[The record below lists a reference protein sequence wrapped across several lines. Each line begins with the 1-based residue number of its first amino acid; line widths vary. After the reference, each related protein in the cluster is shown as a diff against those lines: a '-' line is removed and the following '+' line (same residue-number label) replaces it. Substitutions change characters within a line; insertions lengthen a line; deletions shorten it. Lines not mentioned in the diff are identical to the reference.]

1 MLYRKRETPKKLV
14 NLFKS
19 KNNLT
24 KQRSLKMKDT
34 NNKQKNLEWLK
45 SQNLDYQI
53 SLFQDYTEIMKIVA
67 NNLMESSIEEKC
79 GERYKHQSPEER
91 RYTRW
96 GYNPGSIKV
105 GDEKVK
111 LEVPRYLDR
120 ITNKAQNNDAY
131 GKLKEQESPNEK
143 MIKSV
148 LLGLSQKDYGLLSRT
163 MAESF
168 GLSQSTI
175 SRKFIEESSAA
186 LKEFE
191 QRDLGKYDFVGLM
204 IDGKYLVKEQIV
216 ICMGI
221 TINGDKLLLGFI
233 QTTTENS
240 KSVKELLKNLLE
252 RNFRFEE
259 GLLCLLDGSKGL
271 NMAVKET
278 FGKYCL
284 IQRCQWHKRENV
296 VSYLSGKDALIF
308 RAKLQSAYSE
318 PEYEK
323 AKTKLIE
330 IGNELSKI
338 NRSAANSLKEGLE
351 ETLTLHRLGL
361 AAELGRSLTT
371 TNSIENVNSKLGSY
385 LRKIKHWKTPDM
397 LARWI
402 AMGLIE
408 TESRMRKINNHKKLY
423 LLKDALRT
431 ELKLKKTRVA

>member
-1 MLYRKRETPKKLV
+1 
-14 NLFKS
+14 
-19 KNNLT
+19 
-24 KQRSLKMKDT
+24 MKDT
-34 NNKQKNLEWLK
+34 NYSEKNLEWLE
-45 SQNLDYQI
+45 SQRLEYQI

-67 NNLMESSIEEKC
+67 NNIMESSVIEKC
-79 GERYKHQSPEER
+79 GERYRHKTEGGR
-91 RYTRW
+91 RYSRW

-111 LEVPRYLDR
+111 IKVPRYFDG
-120 ITNKAQNNDAY
+120 ITKKAQNNDAY
-131 GKLKEQESPNEK
+131 GKIKDQESPNEK

-148 LLGLSQKDYGLLSRT
+148 LLGLSQKDYGDLSRT

-175 SRKFIEESSAA
+175 SRKFIENSASA

-191 QRDLGKYDFVGLM
+191 KRDLGKYDFVGLL

-216 ICMGI
+216 ICLGI
-221 TINGDKLLLGFI
+221 TMSGDKLLLGFI
-233 QTTTENS
+233 EATTENS

-271 NMAVKET
+271 RKAVKET
-278 FGKYCL
+278 FGNYCL

-296 VSYLSGKDALIF
+296 VSYLSEKDTSVY

-318 PEYEK
+318 PDYEK

-330 IGNELSKI
+330 IRNELVKI
-338 NRSAANSLKEGLE
+338 NRSAANSLTEGLE

-371 TNSIENVNSKLGSY
+371 TNSIENVNSKLASY
-385 LRKIKHWKTPDM
+385 LRKIKHWKSPDM

-402 AMGLIE
+402 AMGLLE

-423 LLKDALRT
+423 LLRDALKT
-431 ELKLKKTRVA
+431 ELKLEKSMVA

>member
-1 MLYRKRETPKKLV
+1 
-14 NLFKS
+14 
-19 KNNLT
+19 
-24 KQRSLKMKDT
+24 MKDT
-34 NNKQKNLEWLK
+34 NNREKNLEWLK
-45 SQNLDYQI
+45 EQTLEYQI

-79 GERYKHQSPEER
+79 GERYKHRSREAR
-91 RYTRW
+91 RYSRW

-111 LEVPRYLDR
+111 LKVPRYFDEL
-120 ITNKAQNNDAY
+120 TKKAQNNNAY
-131 GKLKEQESPNEK
+131 ESIKEQESPNEK

-148 LLGLSQKDYGLLSRT
+148 LLGLSQKDYGELSRT

-175 SRKFIEESSAA
+175 SRKFIDNSTSA

-191 QRDLGKYDFVGLM
+191 KRDLGKYDFVGLL

-221 TINGDKLLLGFI
+221 TMSGDKLLLGFI
-233 QTTTENS
+233 ETTTENS
-240 KSVKELLKNLLE
+240 KSVKELLKNLLD

-271 NMAVKET
+271 RKAVKET
-278 FGKYCL
+278 FGNYCL
-284 IQRCQWHKRENV
+284 VQRCQWHKRENV
-296 VSYLSGKDALIF
+296 VSYLGEKDAPVF
-308 RAKLQSAYSE
+308 RSKLQSAYSE
-318 PEYEK
+318 PDYEK
-323 AKTKLIE
+323 AKAKLIE
-330 IGNELSKI
+330 IRNELSKI
-338 NRSAANSLKEGLE
+338 NRSAANSLEEGLE

-371 TNSIENVNSKLGSY
+371 TNCIENVNSKLASY
-385 LRKIKHWKTPDM
+385 LRKIKHWKSPDM

-402 AMGLIE
+402 AMGLLE

-423 LLKDALRT
+423 LLREALKT
-431 ELKLKKTRVA
+431 ELKLEKIMVA

>member
-1 MLYRKRETPKKLV
+1 
-14 NLFKS
+14 
-19 KNNLT
+19 
-24 KQRSLKMKDT
+24 MKDT
-34 NNKQKNLEWLK
+34 NYSEKNLEWLE
-45 SQNLDYQI
+45 SQRLDYQI

-67 NNLMESSIEEKC
+67 NNIMESSVVEKC
-79 GERYKHQSPEER
+79 GERYKHKPEGER
-91 RYTRW
+91 RYSRW

-111 LEVPRYLDR
+111 IKVPRYFDA
-120 ITNKAQNNDAY
+120 ITKKAENNDAY
-131 GKLKEQESPNEK
+131 SSLKEQESPNER

-148 LLGLSQKDYGLLSRT
+148 LLGLSQKDYGELSRT

-175 SRKFIEESSAA
+175 SRKFIDNSTSA

-191 QRDLGKYDFVGLM
+191 KRDLGRYDFVGLL

-216 ICMGI
+216 ICLGI
-221 TINGDKLLLGFI
+221 TMSGEKLLLGFI
-233 QTTTENS
+233 ETTTENS

-259 GLLCLLDGSKGL
+259 GLFCLLDGSKGL
-271 NMAVKET
+271 RKAVKET
-278 FGKYCL
+278 FGNYCL
-284 IQRCQWHKRENV
+284 VQRCQWHKRENV
-296 VSYLSGKDALIF
+296 VSYLSEKDTPVF
-308 RAKLQSAYSE
+308 RVKLQSAYSE
-318 PEYEK
+318 PDYEK

-330 IGNELSKI
+330 IRNELVKI
-338 NRSAANSLKEGLE
+338 NRSAANSLTEGLE

-371 TNSIENVNSKLGSY
+371 TNSIENVNSKLASY
-385 LRKIKHWKTPDM
+385 LRKIKHWKSPDM

-402 AMGLIE
+402 AMGLLE

-423 LLKDALRT
+423 LLRDALKT
-431 ELKLKKTRVA
+431 ELKLEKSMVA